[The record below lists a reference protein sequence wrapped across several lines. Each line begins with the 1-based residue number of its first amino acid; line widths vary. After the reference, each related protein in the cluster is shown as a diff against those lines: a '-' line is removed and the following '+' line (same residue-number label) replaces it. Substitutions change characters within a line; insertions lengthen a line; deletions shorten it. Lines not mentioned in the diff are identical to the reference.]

1 MKVDGGER
9 KWTQGGE
16 WCEFV
21 SLWQGNRKTLSLE
34 MLGLMYRLNERDIE
48 WQGVIEPE

>member
-1 MKVDGGER
+1 MQSMACDKSVFDL
-9 KWTQGGE
+9 QA
-16 WCEFV
+16 
-21 SLWQGNRKTLSLE
+21 NRKTLSLE